1 MKSKIEKYK
10 KMESE
15 LSNLK
20 DEIETRVDKMASYM
34 LKNDPDLKRKKIY
47 GSVDNFS
54 IENKVIVVSVSE
66 YRGCGEYD
74 FNSFEIDIELFQS
87 DNWLELMTSQV
98 EEKLEKLRKEEELN
112 KAIEKAKRIEYLK
125 KELNKIQEEDK

>member
-54 IENKVIVVSVSE
+54 IENKAIVVNVSE

-125 KELNKIQEEDK
+125 KELKKIQEEDK